1 MPTHPLMLLP
11 KSNSPEEFE
20 SMCKDVLSIVFQTR
34 FTHYGRKGQKQY
46 GIDLIMQTSSPDCIV
61 AQCKNYYL
69 NSQDKLRS
77 QLSEDIQAAKNAPFS
92 ISKFIA
98 MTSMNRDTNIWNF
111 IKEVNAPFEI
121 QLMFWEDIQVIICT
135 NLNLLSIYYP
145 SFYYS
150 QEIPITA
157 QNKIISNTKLLKNAA
172 QNIYDDYSNY
182 SIAKYYDPD
191 CVLYNQYVSM
201 MNAANDLLKVK
212 DQWYK
217 QLQENKIASSIENLI
232 NNIPKFYD
240 ESMDGTGASMVYTL
254 TNLLEYFTDK
264 DKHREFIMLC
274 NKIIKRT
281 ENL

>member
-1 MPTHPLMLLP
+1 
-11 KSNSPEEFE
+11 
-20 SMCKDVLSIVFQTR
+20 
-34 FTHYGRKGQKQY
+34 
-46 GIDLIMQTSSPDCIV
+46 
-61 AQCKNYYL
+61 
-69 NSQDKLRS
+69 
-77 QLSEDIQAAKNAPFS
+77 
-92 ISKFIA
+92 
-98 MTSMNRDTNIWNF
+98 
-111 IKEVNAPFEI
+111 
-121 QLMFWEDIQVIICT
+121 MFWEDIQVIICT